1 MAMPVREQFSALI
14 DSEVLA
20 RIREIANHE
29 GRDLDELVE
38 HALRTYA
45 SAKKGNGVREDVM
58 AHFWNSLERNRELAE
73 LLAKH
78 DSRGARDGGC

>member
-20 RIREIANHE
+20 RIREIANQE
-29 GRDLDELVE
+29 GRDFDELVG
-38 HALRTYA
+38 HALRIYA
-45 SAKKGNGVREDVM
+45 STKRGNGVREEVM
-58 AHFWNSLERNRELAE
+58 GHFRDSLERNRELAE

-78 DSRGARDGGC
+78 DSHGERDGGC